1 MGGLADSV
9 ELLAGL
15 PEGTRSAFSAT
26 PKQIAADGAAVS
38 TLTFTARDAQGNPVT
53 GLAGGLSFAAT
64 ASDGSTPSAEELVIS
79 AAREGEQGIYTAEL
93 KGTRADTFRI
103 VPQHGG
109 AAVGGLADS
118 VELLAGLPEG
128 TRSAFSATPKQIAAD
143 GAAVSTLTFTARD
156 AQGNPVTGL
165 AGGLSFAATASDGS
179 TPSAEE
185 LVISAAREEAEKG
198 IYTAELKGTRTD
210 TFRIVPQHGGAA
222 VGGLAD
228 SVELLSLDAAT
239 ISIKKNKD
247 KVKIGE
253 EIILQIEVK
262 DKMGNPLGNKPL
274 NAVMT
279 STTNRQNE
287 SVTGAFPLRFDGKV
301 QSSFMTDNQG
311 MVTISVTDPY
321 GKGYKHKIEFSADK
335 IRTSSDVI
343 FTVLTSPDTPAAK
356 MWGHMADTLTTSTG
370 VVLNRPMLLTEQAS
384 QESLLVAGE
393 RWVVA
398 AYTESVSMCGSEE
411 HVPERSDYISV
422 KNDNIDINAKGWPT
436 GKYYWTTK
444 VYSNNQGGWIYSS
457 NRWLE
462 AQLNRT
468 SLHFI
473 SCK

>member
-1 MGGLADSV
+1 
-9 ELLAGL
+9 
-15 PEGTRSAFSAT
+15 
-26 PKQIAADGAAVS
+26 
-38 TLTFTARDAQGNPVT
+38 
-53 GLAGGLSFAAT
+53 
-64 ASDGSTPSAEELVIS
+64 
-79 AAREGEQGIYTAEL
+79 
-93 KGTRADTFRI
+93 
-103 VPQHGG
+103 
-109 AAVGGLADS
+109 
-118 VELLAGLPEG
+118 
-128 TRSAFSATPKQIAAD
+128 
-143 GAAVSTLTFTARD
+143 
-156 AQGNPVTGL
+156 
-165 AGGLSFAATASDGS
+165 
-179 TPSAEE
+179 
-185 LVISAAREEAEKG
+185 
-198 IYTAELKGTRTD
+198 
-210 TFRIVPQHGGAA
+210 
-222 VGGLAD
+222 
-228 SVELLSLDAAT
+228 
-239 ISIKKNKD
+239 
-247 KVKIGE
+247 
-253 EIILQIEVK
+253 
-262 DKMGNPLGNKPL
+262 MGNPLGNKPL

-287 SVTGAFPLRFDGKV
+287 SVMGAFPLRFDGKV

-422 KNDNIDINAKGWPT
+422 KNDNININAKGWPT

-444 VYSNNQGGWIYSS
+444 VYGNNQGGWMYSS
-457 NRWLE
+457 NIWRE